1 MCKWLSPAHRASFP
15 RHVLAGWLL
24 IALGALGFAI
34 EQVTGQVVHSAAQ
47 CAHLAVP
54 VDSFLT
60 SGLLP
65 ILSGIA
71 LIVIGLVLQRD
82 DWES

>member
-1 MCKWLSPAHRASFP
+1 MCKRLSPAHRASFP

-24 IALGALGFAI
+24 IALGVLGFAI
-34 EQVTGQVVHSAAQ
+34 EQVTGQLVQGAAQ
-47 CAHLAVP
+47 CADLAATLG
-54 VDSFLT
+54 SFMT
-60 SGLLP
+60 SGLVP

-71 LIVIGLVLQRD
+71 LIVIGLVIQRD